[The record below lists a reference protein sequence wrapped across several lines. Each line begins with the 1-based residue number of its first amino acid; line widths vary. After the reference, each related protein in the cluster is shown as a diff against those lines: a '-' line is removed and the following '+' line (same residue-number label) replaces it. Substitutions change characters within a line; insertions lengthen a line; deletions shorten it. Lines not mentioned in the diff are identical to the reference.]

1 MASNYAI
8 NPNDF
13 VMKLN
18 NLLQAQG
25 RLNNLTWKECS
36 DGPAHGP
43 EWTITAVIHAVYL
56 ISWNLSYLSGEEFGY
71 GTHRTKQGA
80 RHEAARKTLQ
90 NLEMLEMVDEE
101 PKEH

>member
-1 MASNYAI
+1 MMAYSV

-13 VMKLN
+13 VMQLN

-25 RLNNLTWKECS
+25 RLNSLTWRES
-36 DGPAHGP
+36 AAGPAHGP
-43 EWTITAVIHAVYL
+43 EWTIAAL
-56 ISWNLSYLSGEEFGY
+56 INGQEYGW

-90 NLEMLEMVDEE
+90 HLAIMDMVDD
-101 PKEH
+101 